1 MKIKVDPELDKHL
14 LQYALSSDKVD
25 KTDLAN
31 TMKKTR
37 EEFLKLHNHVITQR
51 KSDGRWTTYLGN
63 KKPYKLIVRVN
74 KKDVE
79 DIVIQYYM
87 DSTHY
92 TTTFAECFKLWMD
105 SQENSLNPSLS
116 PKTLTNYRAEFKRF
130 IQDFPITNFEVVNIT
145 EKDVRN
151 YFKALMERPDKI
163 TRKRLNSV
171 KALFS
176 GTFNF
181 AKSELDLDT
190 IPIRTVLRE
199 IVFADCQ
206 FAIEEEKQKIYY
218 QDELQALVDHLRKK
232 NTMVSLGTILAA
244 QTGLRISEIAALK
257 WEHVFPGALHIFE
270 AEHSYTKS
278 DGTRVVEIG
287 LPKKRKK
294 RKVELSK
301 EAEET
306 LALLFEMHPTKTGFI
321 ILKDG
326 KRATTRTLDYAL
338 RQACKICNIP
348 ILSMHKLRSTYASTM
363 LALGCPEKA
372 VQDQLGHVEITTTQ
386 KHYNFNPYQK
396 SERNAIFREK
406 SIFIK

>member
-1 MKIKVDPELDKHL
+1 MKIKIDPELDKHL

-25 KTDLAN
+25 MTDLAN

-51 KSDGRWTTYLGN
+51 KSDGRWTTYLGK

-87 DSTHY
+87 DSTFY

-105 SQENSLNPSLS
+105 SQENSVNPSLS
-116 PKTLTNYRAEFKRF
+116 PKSLTNYRAEFKRF
-130 IQDFPITNFEVVNIT
+130 VQDYPFANYEIVNIT
-145 EKDVRN
+145 EKDVRK
-151 YFKALMERPDKI
+151 YFKELMNRTDKI
-163 TRKRLNSV
+163 SRKRLNSV
-171 KALFS
+171 KSLIG
-176 GTFNF
+176 GTFNY
-181 AKSELDLDT
+181 AKAELDLET
-190 IPIRTVLRE
+190 IPIKTVLRE

-206 FAIEEEKQKIYY
+206 FAIPEDKQKIYY
-218 QDELQALVDHLRKK
+218 QDDLQALINYLHEK
-232 NTMVSLGTILAA
+232 NSLLSLGIVLTA

-257 WEHVFPGALHIFE
+257 WEHVFPGALHISE

-287 LPKKRKK
+287 LPKKMKK

-306 LALLFEMHPTKTGFI
+306 LALLSKMHPTNAGFI
-321 ILKDG
+321 ILKEG
-326 KRATTRTLDYAL
+326 KRATTRTFDYAL
-338 RQACKICNIP
+338 RQACKACDIP
-348 ILSMHKLRSTYASTM
+348 VLSMHKLRSTYASTM
-363 LALGCPEKA
+363 LASGCPEKA

-396 SERNAIFREK
+396 SERNAIFRDK

>member
-1 MKIKVDPELDKHL
+1 MKIKIDPELDKHL

-25 KTDLAN
+25 MTDLAN

-51 KSDGRWTTYLGN
+51 KSDGRWTTYLGK

-92 TTTFAECFKLWMD
+92 TTTFAECFKLWMVF
-105 SQENSLNPSLS
+105 QENSLNPSLS
-116 PKTLTNYRAEFKRF
+116 PKSLTNYRAEFKRF
-130 IQDFPITNFEVVNIT
+130 VQDYPFANYEIVNIT
-145 EKDVRN
+145 EKDVRK
-151 YFKALMERPDKI
+151 YFKELMNRTDKI
-163 TRKRLNSV
+163 SRKRLNSV
-171 KALFS
+171 KSLIG
-176 GTFNF
+176 GTFNY
-181 AKSELDLDT
+181 AKAELDLET
-190 IPIRTVLRE
+190 IPIKTVLRE

-206 FAIEEEKQKIYY
+206 FAIPEDKQKIYY
-218 QDELQALVDHLRKK
+218 QDDLQALIDYLHEK
-232 NTMVSLGTILAA
+232 NTLLSLGIVLTA

-257 WEHVFPGALHIFE
+257 WEHVFPGALHISE

-287 LPKKRKK
+287 LPKKMKK

-306 LALLFEMHPTKTGFI
+306 LALLSKMHPTNAGFI

-326 KRATTRTLDYAL
+326 KRATTRTVDYAL
-338 RQACKICNIP
+338 RQACKACDIP
-348 ILSMHKLRSTYASTM
+348 VLSMHKLRSTYASTM

-386 KHYNFNPYQK
+386 KHYNFNPYRR
-396 SERNAIFREK
+396 SERNEIFRDK